1 VYNGKELQKGSEY
14 TVTYSNNIN
23 PGTADVS
30 VAGVGN
36 FTGSMVLHFL
46 INSPDMVGLQ
56 AQPAS
61 TSSIKLS
68 WMKNGVATGYQI
80 YSGDGRTL
88 YGTTAGTS
96 YTIKGLAAQ
105 TEYTFRVRSYVTA
118 GGTTTYGAFKTVS
131 SYTQVGGIA
140 VKVESTAKGKA
151 TLSWDK
157 NTSVGGYEIY
167 RSTSKNGTY
176 SKVAVIPTNAQ
187 TSYTEKGLTS
197 GKTYYYKMRAYKK
210 MGGSYVYGSLSNA
223 LSVTVK

>member
-1 VYNGKELQKGSEY
+1 
-14 TVTYSNNIN
+14 
-23 PGTADVS
+23 
-30 VAGVGN
+30 
-36 FTGSMVLHFL
+36 
-46 INSPDMVGLQ
+46 
-56 AQPAS
+56 
-61 TSSIKLS
+61 
-68 WMKNGVATGYQI
+68 
-80 YSGDGRTL
+80 
-88 YGTTAGTS
+88 
-96 YTIKGLAAQ
+96 
-105 TEYTFRVRSYVTA
+105 VTA

>member
-1 VYNGKELQKGSEY
+1 
-14 TVTYSNNIN
+14 
-23 PGTADVS
+23 
-30 VAGVGN
+30 
-36 FTGSMVLHFL
+36 
-46 INSPDMVGLQ
+46 MVGLQ